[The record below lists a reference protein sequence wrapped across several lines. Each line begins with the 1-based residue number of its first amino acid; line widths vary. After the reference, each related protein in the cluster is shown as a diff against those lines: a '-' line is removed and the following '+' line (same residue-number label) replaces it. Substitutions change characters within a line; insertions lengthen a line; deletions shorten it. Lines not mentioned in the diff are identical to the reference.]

1 MIQVIT
7 ECRICHSI
15 HLQDVLDLGD
25 QYITSRFPEKGD
37 FSTPQCPITL
47 CLCRQCGLLQLRQT
61 TLSSELYEYEYG
73 YRSGISNTMKT
84 HLQQYHHDLVQKVVL
99 EKGDIVLDIGSN
111 DSTFLKFYSGDV
123 KRVGIDPTG
132 KQFSHFYTDE
142 ILIPDYFSKQTFRN
156 EFPTETCKLVSSIAM
171 FYDLPDPV
179 QFASDIEEI
188 LHPDGIWTCEQSYL
202 LSMLDTNSI
211 DTICHEH
218 LEYYALSQIKEI
230 ADRARLKIID
240 IQFNPSNGGSFRIYF
255 AKKSSSLHKECST
268 LIQTIL
274 QKEETYGIHD
284 PQTFYDFH
292 QRCKDEA
299 RRLKLLIQTINQSG
313 KRVWIYGA
321 STKGNC
327 TLQFANLTKE
337 DVPYAVERNS
347 KKFGKMTPTGVE
359 IISEE
364 VMRQDP
370 PEFLLVL
377 PWHFRKEIIERE
389 SIFLE
394 KGGSFIFPFPSLDV
408 FSIQPKLL
416 LTGCDGHIASYFLDM
431 YQHFYQVF
439 GIGHTPRKTL
449 SYPLM
454 TKFIAT
460 NDKELCDFILAV
472 KPDYLVH
479 LAGVSNSQTA
489 LENPIMTLDV
499 NGRMIAVLCDCVF
512 RHDLSTKIFNASS
525 SEIFKGH
532 GNYTISNTDNYYQHL
547 HPYSISKIMGHSFVD
562 FYRETYHCP
571 FYNGI
576 IFTTESC
583 RKSKDFLL
591 NKLAYHSHQW
601 IRNKMPIQIGNL
613 RSMRNI
619 IHASDVARAIHYI
632 LMDGD
637 ENYVICHDR
646 SHRIEDL
653 VKNLYQKV
661 GVELVF
667 QDDIYVSKETG
678 EVVLIVDGHNK
689 RNEPSNNINGDNSSL
704 KNLGWKPQKSMDNIL
719 EEISQSHII
728 TE

>member
-1 MIQVIT
+1 MEVIT
-7 ECRICHSI
+7 KCRICHSI
-15 HLQDVLDLGD
+15 HLEDVIDLGD

-37 FSTPQCPITL
+37 YSTPICPITL

-73 YRSGISNTMKT
+73 YRSGISNTMKN
-84 HLQQYHHDLVQKVVL
+84 HLKQYHNELVRKVDLK
-99 EKGDIVLDIGSN
+99 KGDLVLDIGSN
-111 DSTFLKFYSGDV
+111 DSTFLKFYSGEV
-123 KRVGIDPTG
+123 TRVGIDPTG
-132 KQFSHFYTDE
+132 KQFSQFYTDE
-142 ILIPDYFSKQTFRN
+142 ILIPNYFSKQTFRDQ
-156 EFPTETCKLVSSIAM
+156 FPTEKCKIVSSIAM

-179 QFASDIEEI
+179 RFATDIEEI
-188 LHPDGIWTCEQSYL
+188 LHEEGVWTCEQSYL

-230 ADRARLKIID
+230 ADRAQLKIID
-240 IQFNPSNGGSFRIYF
+240 VQFNTSNGGSFRVYF
-255 AKKSSSLHKECST
+255 AKKSSTTHKECST
-268 LIQTIL
+268 LIQTIIH
-274 QKEETYGIHD
+274 KEETYAIHD
-284 PQTFYDFH
+284 PKTFHDFH
-292 QRCKDEA
+292 QRCKNEA
-299 RRLKLLIQTINQSG
+299 RRLKMLIGTINKNG
-313 KRVWIYGA
+313 KKVWVYGA

-327 TLQFANLTKE
+327 TLQFANITRE
-337 DVPYAVERNS
+337 DVPYAVERNP
-347 KKFGKMTPTGVE
+347 KKFGKMTPTGIP

-364 VMRQDP
+364 EMRIHP

-394 KGGSFIFPFPSLDV
+394 KGGSFIFPFPTLDI

-416 LTGCDGHIASYFLDM
+416 LTGCDGHIASYFLDQ
-431 YQHFYQVF
+431 YQNFYQVF
-439 GIGHTPRKTL
+439 GIGHTPKESTY
-449 SYPLM
+449 SI
-454 TKFIAT
+454 TKFIVE
-460 NDKELCDFILAV
+460 NDEELCDSILAV
-472 KPDYLVH
+472 KPEYIVH
-479 LAGVSNSQTA
+479 LAGVSNSHMA

-499 NGRMIAVLCDCVF
+499 NGRMIAVICHCVF
-512 RHDLSTKIFNASS
+512 NNDLSTKIFNASS

-591 NKLAYHSHQW
+591 NKLAYHSHRWVQ
-601 IRNKMPIQIGNL
+601 NKMPIHIGNL
-613 RSMRNI
+613 RSTRNI

-632 LMDGD
+632 LLDGD
-637 ENYVICHDR
+637 ENYVICHDH

-653 VKNLYQKV
+653 VMDIYKKV
-661 GVELVF
+661 GVELQF
-667 QDDIYVSKETG
+667 QDNTYIHKHTG
-678 EVVLIVDGHNK
+678 EVVLIVDVKNK
-689 RNEPSNNINGDNSSL
+689 RNEPSNNINGENSQL
-704 KNLGWKPQKSMDNIL
+704 KQIGWKPLKSINDIL
-719 EEISQSHII
+719 EEISQYHQ
-728 TE
+728 